1 MLCNQIKKLNQ
12 NTLIPLYQAKGSK
25 PFSVKYKSSFS
36 NKHSKAYTD
45 IVLNEKDDNIFKN
58 KEITN
63 IFNEYFGSIVEW
75 LDLHIQT
82 EGSSNILLSYTSD
95 GGINH
100 PSIKTI
106 KPNFNITTKFSFK
119 HAFVND
125 LKQVIK
131 DFKSNNNVG
140 GDILINILK

>member
-1 MLCNQIKKLNQ
+1 MFDTGYSDNHHMVYTMLK
-12 NTLIPLYQAKGSK
+12 TGSK
-25 PFSVKYKSSFS
+25 PFWVKHKPSFS
-36 NKHSKAYTD
+36 SKHSKAYTN

-63 IFNEYFGSIVEW
+63 TFNEYFGSIVEW
-75 LDLHIQT
+75 LDLHIWT

-106 KPNFNITTKFSFK
+106 KHNFNITKTI
-119 HAFVND
+119 FV
-125 LKQVIK
+125 
-131 DFKSNNNVG
+131 
-140 GDILINILK
+140 

>member
-1 MLCNQIKKLNQ
+1 MPLNQ
-12 NTLIPLYQAKGSK
+12 AKRSK
-25 PFSVKYKSSFS
+25 PFWVKCKSSFS
-36 NKHSKAYTD
+36 NKHSKAYTG
-45 IVLNEKDDNIFKN
+45 IVLNKKDDNIFKN

-63 IFNEYFGSIVEW
+63 IFNENFGSIVEW

-82 EGSSNILLSYTSD
+82 KDPSNILLSYTSD

-106 KPNFNITTKFSFK
+106 KPNFNITTKFLFE

-125 LKQVIK
+125 MKQVIK
-131 DFKSNNNVG
+131 DFKSSKSVG

>member
-1 MLCNQIKKLNQ
+1 M
-12 NTLIPLYQAKGSK
+12 PLYQAKGSK
-25 PFSVKYKSSFS
+25 PFWVKCKSSFS

-63 IFNEYFGSIVEW
+63 TFNEYFGSIVEW
-75 LDLHIQT
+75 LDLHIWT

-106 KPNFNITTKFSFK
+106 KQNFNITTKFLFK
-119 HAFVND
+119 HVSVND
-125 LKQVIK
+125 MKQVIK
-131 DFKSNNNVG
+131 DFKSNKSVG

>member
-1 MLCNQIKKLNQ
+1 MFDTGYSDHHHMVYTMLKTC
-12 NTLIPLYQAKGSK
+12 SK
-25 PFSVKYKSSFS
+25 PFWVKCKPSFS
-36 NKHSKAYTD
+36 DKHSKAYTN

-63 IFNEYFGSIVEW
+63 TFNEYFGFIVEW
-75 LDLHIQT
+75 LDLHIWT

-106 KPNFNITTKFSFK
+106 KHNFNITKTI
-119 HAFVND
+119 FV
-125 LKQVIK
+125 
-131 DFKSNNNVG
+131 
-140 GDILINILK
+140 